1 VTVTTG
7 KLSVHLRHLLMPGL
21 LLGLLG
27 FRLAYVET
35 IATTSPQNLTEA
47 SDKEA
52 IRERISAIIRETV
65 KQGEG
70 TTVDGVKFTTRVP
83 PSDENVEEIKRFGD
97 KAVPVLDEYFWSKDG
112 FEGVLALRFLGLLG
126 GGRIVEPL
134 KRVVE
139 KSDSPTL
146 RELAL
151 LWLTQAPW
159 DLAAPVIRN
168 VAETD
173 PDAKLR
179 GVARDLLVN
188 RSPQR

>member
-1 VTVTTG
+1 
-7 KLSVHLRHLLMPGL
+7 MPGL

-27 FRLAYVET
+27 FGLAYVET

-52 IRERISAIIRETV
+52 MRERISAIIRETI

-97 KAVPVLDEYFWSKDG
+97 KAVPVLEEYFWSKDG
-112 FEGVLALRFLGLLG
+112 FDGVLALRFLGLLG
-126 GGRIVEPL
+126 GSRIVEPL

>member
-1 VTVTTG
+1 
-7 KLSVHLRHLLMPGL
+7 MPGL
-21 LLGLLG
+21 LLGVLG
-27 FRLAYVET
+27 FGVAYVQT

-52 IRERISAIIRETV
+52 IRERISAIIRETI

-83 PSDENVEEIKRFGD
+83 PSTENVEEIQRFGD
-97 KAVPVLDEYFWSKDG
+97 KAVPVLEEHFWSKGG
-112 FEGVLALRFLGLLG
+112 FEGVLALKFLGRLRG
-126 GGRIVEPL
+126 SRIVEPL

-139 KSDSPTL
+139 KSDSPAL

-151 LWLTQAPW
+151 YSLTQAPW

-173 PDAKLR
+173 PDAQVR
-179 GVARDLLVN
+179 GVARDLLVS
-188 RSPQR
+188 RAPQR